1 MINRHQSALCAGD
14 VVEYALNDVR
24 LETQVSPKER
34 GIGVESSLVAE
45 ADTPHPAIAK
55 AIAIVDEN

>member
-1 MINRHQSALCAGD
+1 M
-14 VVEYALNDVR
+14 VEYALNDVR